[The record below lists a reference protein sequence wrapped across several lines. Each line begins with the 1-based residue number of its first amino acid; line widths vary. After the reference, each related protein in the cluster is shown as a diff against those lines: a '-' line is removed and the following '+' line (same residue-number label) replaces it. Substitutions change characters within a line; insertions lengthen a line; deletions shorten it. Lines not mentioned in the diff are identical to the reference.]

1 MSKYAIIE
9 IGGQQLRVEPGRFHD
24 IRRFISN
31 LDKLEFNTEIS
42 INRVLLICDGSV
54 VDIGYPWLSNAVV
67 RGRLLHNC
75 FKKKLVVQKIHCK
88 KKT

>member
-1 MSKYAIIE
+1 MGKYAIIE
-9 IGGQQLRVEPGRFHD
+9 IGGNQLRVEPGRFHD
-24 IRRFISN
+24 IRHFISN
-31 LDKLEFNTEIS
+31 PNTLGFNKEIS

-75 FKKKLVVQKIHCK
+75 FKNKLVVQKTYYK